1 MRAIAQARDAGICR
15 RLAAL
20 VLDLCIAAAV
30 LAFVA
35 LVLHKSG
42 LAGVPSGDPDAPSA
56 LWRAHRAWLFA
67 GGALELVAAV
77 LCWHVLG
84 ATPGGLLLGVSVRRA
99 ADGARAGY
107 RRAAARLLLA
117 LALAG
122 VGLLWSFKGRPA
134 LHDRLTGT
142 RAVLEDELLC
152 TLDELAGLDR

>member
-1 MRAIAQARDAGICR
+1 MRAIAQACDAGICR

-30 LAFVA
+30 LAFAA

-42 LAGVPSGDPDAPSA
+42 LAGVLSADPDAPSA
-56 LWRAHRAWLFA
+56 LWRAHRAWMFA
-67 GGALELVAAV
+67 GAALALAAV
-77 LCWHVLG
+77 VCWHVLG

-107 RRAAARLLLA
+107 GRAAARLLLA

-142 RAVLEDELLC
+142 RAVLEDEVLC
-152 TLDELAGLDR
+152 TLDDFAELDR

>member
-30 LAFVA
+30 LACAA

-42 LAGVPSGDPDAPSA
+42 LAAVLSGERDAPSA
-56 LWRAHRAWLFA
+56 LWRAYGAWMFA
-67 GGALELVAAV
+67 GGALALAAV
-77 LCWHVLG
+77 VCWHVLG
-84 ATPGGLLLGVSVRRA
+84 GTPGALLLGVSVRRA
-99 ADGARAGY
+99 ADGARVGY
-107 RRAAARLLLA
+107 AVAAARLLLA
-117 LALAG
+117 LALLG

-142 RAVLEDELLC
+142 RAVLEDEALC
-152 TLDELAGLDR
+152 TLDDLAGIDR